1 MFPLISFSV
10 PEANPKYYIAFN
22 VCVYTSPYLTIS
34 QTWKIFIQTWN
45 IHNIILNIFYKLEI
59 FIILKIVHINI
70 FIDLNFLIKNV
81 IYNTHLYVIYNI

>member
-1 MFPLISFSV
+1 M
-10 PEANPKYYIAFN
+10 
-22 VCVYTSPYLTIS
+22 CVY
-34 QTWKIFIQTWN
+34 
-45 IHNIILNIFYKLEI
+45 IHLLILLSLKLERFLYKLEI